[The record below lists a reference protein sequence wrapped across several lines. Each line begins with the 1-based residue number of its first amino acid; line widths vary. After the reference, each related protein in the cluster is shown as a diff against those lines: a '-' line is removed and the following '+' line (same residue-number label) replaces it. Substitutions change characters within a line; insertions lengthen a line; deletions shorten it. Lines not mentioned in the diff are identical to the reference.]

1 MDKIRVGIVN
11 YLNTRPLLKGLNQL
25 ALNGEIHLIQDY
37 PARIADDLIA
47 GRVDIGLVPVAVL
60 PHLSQA
66 SIIGS
71 HCIATEGSVASV
83 CLFSEQP
90 LESLDTILLDYQS
103 RTSVQLLQI
112 LLRDYWKKEVK
123 FIPSHTSAYIDQIQ
137 GRSGGLIIGDRA
149 LNAYDRFNY
158 KYDLGEAWLQLTGMP
173 FVFAVWVSRI
183 ALEERFI
190 EKFNQANELGLSA
203 KEEIALE
210 NAGAVS
216 YNLYHYFTNNIDY
229 YFTERKRMALD
240 HFLTYS
246 STLPPLFPSSESKN
260 I

>member
-1 MDKIRVGIVN
+1 M
-11 YLNTRPLLKGLNQL
+11 NTRPLLKGLNQL

-137 GRSGGLIIGDRA
+137 GHSGGLIIGDRA

-173 FVFAVWVSRI
+173 FVFAVWVASKPMDRAFIEQFDAANSVGLQRLDELANAWPLPGVDMLSYYRDRI
-183 ALEERFI
+183 SYRIDMQKRKALEGF
-190 EKFNQANELGLSA
+190 
-203 KEEIALE
+203 LE
-210 NAGAVS
+210 SIG
-216 YNLYHYFTNNIDY
+216 
-229 YFTERKRMALD
+229 
-240 HFLTYS
+240 
-246 STLPPLFPSSESKN
+246 
-260 I
+260 